1 MKIVI
6 DSPPRTM
13 MEVYKVLPEGTLAE
27 LVDNILY
34 MSPSPVFNHHNV
46 GKAILRKLLEFED
59 TGKGSIFSAPFDV
72 YLDETQNAVQPDLF
86 VVLNANRHIIDTK
99 GHIHGVPD
107 LIIEILS
114 PGNEKHD
121 LVRKKA
127 LYERFG
133 VKEYW
138 IVNPDNKLAM
148 GFALKD
154 KTYQSIAEDVGL
166 IKSPLLQASFTF

>member
-1 MKIVI
+1 
-6 DSPPRTM
+6 
-13 MEVYKVLPEGTLAE
+13 MEVYKMLPEGTLAE
-27 LVDNILY
+27 LIDNVLY

-46 GKAILRKLLEFED
+46 SKAILRGLLKIED
-59 TGKGSIFSAPFDV
+59 AGKGLIFSAPFDV

-86 VVLNANRHIIDTK
+86 VVLNANMHIIDRN

-107 LIIEILS
+107 LVIEILS
-114 PGNEKHD
+114 PSNEKHD
-121 LVRKKA
+121 LVRKKD

-138 IVNPDNKLAM
+138 IVNPDNKLAL